1 MGEDAEFFRVVD
13 SILYPGIVLFFGLML
28 GSFST
33 ALIYRVPRGI
43 SWVYDRRAAS
53 ARSSCPVCHTLLGAP
68 DLVPLFSWIF
78 LRGRCR
84 HCSAP
89 IGVIYPL
96 SELACLAGC
105 LGVFLACGLNPVSF
119 FIILAVPF
127 LVALFVID
135 LRFMILPNHL
145 VFILGVLGI
154 FHAGWIGISMET
166 WAIPVSH
173 FLSAGL
179 YGLLSW
185 SLRLLVS
192 FFLRRESMGWG
203 DVKFFAAAGAWIG
216 MEALPLFLI
225 LSGGVGIFL
234 GLLWRYV
241 KKERIFPFGPALILA
256 LYAVLI
262 INA

>member
-1 MGEDAEFFRVVD
+1 MGGEALFFKEIDAV
-13 SILYPGIVLFFGLML
+13 LYPGVVLFLGLIL

-43 SWVYDRRAAS
+43 SWVFDRRLDT
-53 ARSSCPVCHTLLGAP
+53 ARSACPSCHSLLSVP
-68 DLVPLFSWIF
+68 DLVPVFSWLF

-84 HCSAP
+84 HCAAP
-89 IGVIYPL
+89 IGIVYPL
-96 SELACLAGC
+96 SEFVCVVGC
-105 LGVFLACGLNPVSF
+105 LGIFAASGFTPAAFLGMF
-119 FIILAVPF
+119 AVPF

-145 VFILGVLGI
+145 VLILGVLGI
-154 FHAGWIGISMET
+154 LHAGWIGFSEGTAML
-166 WAIPVSH
+166 PVS
-173 FLSAGL
+173 FLLSAGL
-179 YGLLSW
+179 YFLLSW
-185 SLRLLVS
+185 SLRLLMS

-234 GLLWRYV
+234 GFLWRYV
-241 KKERIFPFGPALILA
+241 KNERIFPFGPALILA